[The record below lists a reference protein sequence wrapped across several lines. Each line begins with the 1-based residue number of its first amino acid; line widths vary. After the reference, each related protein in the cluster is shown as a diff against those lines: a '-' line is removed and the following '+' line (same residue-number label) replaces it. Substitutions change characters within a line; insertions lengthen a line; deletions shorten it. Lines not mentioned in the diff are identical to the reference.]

1 MLFNSFAYLIFL
13 PVVTAIFFLMG
24 HRFRWLFL
32 LLASCFFYMFFK
44 PEYIL
49 ILAFTIVIDYYAGI
63 WIARAEDKRRKKQFL
78 ILSLFANILILAV
91 FKYYNFLNGNVTGL
105 AAMMGFEL
113 DIPLLKILL
122 PIGLSFHTFQAM
134 SYTIEVYRG
143 NQKPETHFG
152 IYSLYVMFFPQLV
165 AGPIERPQNM
175 LHQFHEKKFWDGDR
189 VVSGVKLI
197 CWGLF
202 KKLVIADRLAPM
214 VDQVYNNPEAYSGF
228 NIMLATLFFAEQIY
242 CDFSGYSDIAIG
254 SARVLGFTLMK
265 NFRNPYLSKSVT
277 EFWSRWHISLSTWFR
292 DYLYIP
298 LGGNRVPVPRWM
310 MNLVVTFLISGLW
323 HGAAWTFIIWGGLNG
338 VFIVGEIMLA
348 RAFPT
353 VKAPSVFKHITTLI
367 LICFTWLFFRAN
379 SLHDAGVLL
388 NNMFTFGQA
397 LAFSTTELWF
407 AFFFIMGLETLQYA
421 DEKYGAIHKVKAMPY
436 FVRMAVYAVFIT
448 VLLNFGIFNNS
459 TFIYFQF

>member
-1 MLFNSFAYLIFL
+1 MLFNSFAYLLFL
-13 PVVTAIFFLMG
+13 PVVTVLFFLMA
-24 HRFRWLFL
+24 HRYRWLFL
-32 LLASCFFYMFFK
+32 LAASCFFYMFFK

-49 ILAFTIVIDYYAGI
+49 ILAFTIIIDYYAGI
-63 WIARAEDKRRKKQFL
+63 YIAATEDQKRKKRFL
-78 ILSLFANILILAV
+78 ILSICANVLILAI
-91 FKYYNFLNGNVTGL
+91 FKYYNFINGNITGL
-105 AAMMGFEL
+105 AAMMGYDL
-113 DIPLLKILL
+113 NIPMMTILL

-175 LHQFHEKKFWDGDR
+175 LYQFHEKKYFDADR
-189 VVSGVKLI
+189 TISGLKLI
-197 CWGLF
+197 AWGLF

-214 VDQVYNNPEAYSGF
+214 VDQVYNNPEGYYGF
-228 NIMLATLFFAEQIY
+228 NVILATLFFAEQIY

-254 SARVLGFTLMK
+254 SARILGFGLMK

-298 LGGNRVPVPRWM
+298 LGGNRVTVPRWM
-310 MNLVVTFLISGLW
+310 MNLLVTFLISGLW
-323 HGAAWTFIIWGGLNG
+323 HGANWTFIIWGGLNG
-338 VFIVGEIMLA
+338 VFIVSEILMGK
-348 RAFPT
+348 AFPNLK
-353 VKAPSVFKHITTLI
+353 VPPVFKHLSTLV

-379 SLHDAGVLL
+379 NVQDAGILL
-388 NNMFTFGQA
+388 RNMVS
-397 LAFSTTELWF
+397 FSQPIIFEQLELWV
-407 AFFFIMGLETLQYA
+407 AFLFIIGLETLQYA
-421 DEKYGAIHKVKAMPY
+421 DEKYKAIYRIQHMPY
-436 FVRMAVYAVFIT
+436 FARMVAYAIFIT

-459 TFIYFQF
+459 QFIYFQF